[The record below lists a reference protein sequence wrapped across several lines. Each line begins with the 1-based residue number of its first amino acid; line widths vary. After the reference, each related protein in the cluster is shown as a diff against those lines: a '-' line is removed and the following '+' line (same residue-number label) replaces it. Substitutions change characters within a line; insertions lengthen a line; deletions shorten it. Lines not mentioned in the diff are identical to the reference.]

1 MSAERR
7 KILAESRN
15 GEIFWRQATVHGGNV
30 KFFAEFIRLDGQ
42 PRIKVTTETG
52 HHVGYFPRVQDIS
65 NRGLPI
71 DLADVEVVD

>member
-1 MSAERR
+1 M
-7 KILAESRN
+7 
-15 GEIFWRQATVHGGNV
+15 

-71 DLADVEVVD
+71 DLADIEVVD